1 MSVPRSDGMG
11 TFRVEVT
18 LKNVHES
25 ARRQT
30 LSLLV
35 DTGATYTTLP
45 RTVAESLGCS
55 PIGTRRVLLANG
67 REEEWPIGLVLMTL
81 ENQELPTVCL
91 IGPNGGPALL
101 GAVTLEEFALSVDP
115 VARRLVPVRSY
126 LTRSSPQLSLP
137 AGRVVGR
144 HIAVGWKCVVHCT
157 TCDLPSPSGWTPTWK
172 SFLTDSANKPVG
184 PVANLFVMPS
194 GGS

>member
-1 MSVPRSDGMG
+1 MG

-18 LKNVHES
+18 LKNIHES

-30 LSLLV
+30 LSLLA
-35 DTGATYTTLP
+35 DTVATYTTLP
-45 RTVAESLGCS
+45 RTVAESLGCAPS
-55 PIGTRRVLLANG
+55 GTRRVLLADG

-126 LTRSSPQLSLP
+126 LT
-137 AGRVVGR
+137 
-144 HIAVGWKCVVHCT
+144 
-157 TCDLPSPSGWTPTWK
+157 
-172 SFLTDSANKPVG
+172 
-184 PVANLFVMPS
+184 
-194 GGS
+194 

>member
-1 MSVPRSDGMG
+1 MG

-18 LKNVHES
+18 LKNIHES

-67 REEEWPIGLVLMTL
+67 REEEWPIGLVMMTL

-91 IGPNGGPALL
+91 IGPNGGPAPP
-101 GAVTLEEFALSVDP
+101 GAGDP
-115 VARRLVPVRSY
+115 GGGRLPLR
-126 LTRSSPQLSLP
+126 P
-137 AGRVVGR
+137 
-144 HIAVGWKCVVHCT
+144 
-157 TCDLPSPSGWTPTWK
+157 
-172 SFLTDSANKPVG
+172 G
-184 PVANLFVMPS
+184 P
-194 GGS
+194 